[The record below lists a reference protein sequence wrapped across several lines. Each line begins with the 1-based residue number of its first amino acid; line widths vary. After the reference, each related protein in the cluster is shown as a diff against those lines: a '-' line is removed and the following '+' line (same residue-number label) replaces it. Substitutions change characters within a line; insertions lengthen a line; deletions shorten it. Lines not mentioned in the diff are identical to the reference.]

1 MNVSE
6 IIRDAVRYPFSDWKK
21 ILIFGIFELIAS
33 LPVIVNRFTTIGTTD
48 VTLIWVLALI
58 SSLLFFFIRG
68 YSFSIVKSSI
78 NGRIKPPEFN
88 NWNEMFIN
96 GIKLSI
102 ISIVYFIP
110 VFLIILVYSAVQFVS
125 TPSTVINI
133 LSGAVIWYLIGGTGI
148 TVLYSWLGIWFYI
161 AVLYMIIILPVML
174 ISIAYM
180 ANNESKLIKAFSFRE
195 IIDEIH
201 KLGMR
206 NLIIWYI
213 VTGMVFLVLLAISG
227 IVIVF
232 LLLLTKF
239 SGILTLSQTFI
250 LEDILVGLIIT
261 PYIFMYLFRSLA
273 LFYRSE

>member
-180 ANNESKLIKAFSFRE
+180 ANKRVNSLKHLAFVR
-195 IIDEIH
+195 
-201 KLGMR
+201 
-206 NLIIWYI
+206 
-213 VTGMVFLVLLAISG
+213 
-227 IVIVF
+227 
-232 LLLLTKF
+232 
-239 SGILTLSQTFI
+239 
-250 LEDILVGLIIT
+250 
-261 PYIFMYLFRSLA
+261 
-273 LFYRSE
+273 